1 VNELLKTLTNAKGT
15 QAQRTVMIAMLA
27 WLTMKAGH
35 VEKAVEDTNRRVSVI
50 ELRLSHNAAN
60 PPTNSSA
67 GIIGPGW
74 PAAVAL
80 RYQGEP

>member
-15 QAQRTVMIAMLA
+15 QAQRTIMIALLV
-27 WLTMKAGH
+27 WLTMKAGE

-50 ELRLSHNAAN
+50 ELRLSHVAQSE
-60 PPTNSSA
+60 TNQSA
-67 GIIGPGW
+67 SLIGPGW